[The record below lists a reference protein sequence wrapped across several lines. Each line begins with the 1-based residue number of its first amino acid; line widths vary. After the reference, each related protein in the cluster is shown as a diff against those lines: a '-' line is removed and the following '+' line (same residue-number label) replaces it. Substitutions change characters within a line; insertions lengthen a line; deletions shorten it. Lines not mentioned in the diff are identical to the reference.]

1 MRKSVGLA
9 DGFLTLSGLLRFC
22 VVLSLRR
29 ELGFLLGL
37 VPMRGLFLLV
47 RRFW

>member
-1 MRKSVGLA
+1 MLRLVGLA
-9 DGFLTLSGLLRFC
+9 GGFLSLSGRLRFC

-37 VPMRGLFLLV
+37 VPRRGLSL
-47 RRFW
+47 